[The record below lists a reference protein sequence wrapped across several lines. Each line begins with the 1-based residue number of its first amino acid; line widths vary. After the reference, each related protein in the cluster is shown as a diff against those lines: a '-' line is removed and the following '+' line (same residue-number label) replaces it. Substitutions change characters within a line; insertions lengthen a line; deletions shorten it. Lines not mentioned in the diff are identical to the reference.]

1 MDRKRHQT
9 CLHLNTVGKASPIAG
24 WVYTSQNASSFC
36 APWCIFFKIIQGLYY
51 LVIPD
56 SQGISL
62 SDKHKIRIQS
72 ILLLQSFLTHLLL
85 QPWNSWGRF
94 FYRALGSLSTAL
106 RQSGF
111 TIEYKET
118 SQARKC
124 LDAFAFRFYFVKSL
138 LPFVNAAFILK
149 SMLLYLF
156 LWSYGQREVCRWQLW
171 RICTDSPALGPLRI
185 AFDIFGCVRSGK
197 KHIGEWRAQ

>member
-1 MDRKRHQT
+1 MEQ
-9 CLHLNTVGKASPIAG
+9 LGP
-24 WVYTSQNASSFC
+24 
-36 APWCIFFKIIQGLYY
+36 
-51 LVIPD
+51 
-56 SQGISL
+56 
-62 SDKHKIRIQS
+62 
-72 ILLLQSFLTHLLL
+72 
-85 QPWNSWGRF
+85 F
-94 FYRALGSLSTAL
+94 FYQALGNLSTAL

-156 LWSYGQREVCRWQLW
+156 L
-171 RICTDSPALGPLRI
+171 
-185 AFDIFGCVRSGK
+185 
-197 KHIGEWRAQ
+197 

>member
-9 CLHLNTVGKASPIAG
+9 CLHLKAVGKASPLLAEFAHPRTRHPF
-24 WVYTSQNASSFC
+24 VHHDAYSSNF
-36 APWCIFFKIIQGLYY
+36 PRIILSGHSRY
-51 LVIPD
+51 
-56 SQGISL
+56 QGISL

-94 FYRALGSLSTAL
+94 FYQALGSLSTAL

-156 LWSYGQREVCRWQLW
+156 L
-171 RICTDSPALGPLRI
+171 
-185 AFDIFGCVRSGK
+185 
-197 KHIGEWRAQ
+197 

>member
-9 CLHLNTVGKASPIAG
+9 CLHLKAVGKASPLLAEFAHPRTRHPFAHHDAYFSKLSKDYITWSFQIARASHLA
-24 WVYTSQNASSFC
+24 TSIKLEYSLFYFSRASYS
-36 APWCIFFKIIQGLYY
+36 IFFSSRGTAGA
-51 LVIPD
+51 V
-56 SQGISL
+56 
-62 SDKHKIRIQS
+62 
-72 ILLLQSFLTHLLL
+72 
-85 QPWNSWGRF
+85 
-94 FYRALGSLSTAL
+94 FYQALGSLSTAL

-156 LWSYGQREVCRWQLW
+156 L
-171 RICTDSPALGPLRI
+171 
-185 AFDIFGCVRSGK
+185 
-197 KHIGEWRAQ
+197 